1 MDLSFLKFVSLFFA
15 AENLSQKAQSEKL
28 KQRVTEHREKRRIE
42 SKLSHMK
49 SLGES
54 DEDDSAQAWVSR
66 SRKMQEERVQAEKRV
81 RIKTVSYVRDTRT
94 RLFSLVPFL
103 LT

>member
-1 MDLSFLKFVSLFFA
+1 MCFT

-54 DEDDSAQAWVSR
+54 DEEDDSAQAWVAR
-66 SRKMQEERVQAEKRV
+66 SRKMQEERDQAEKRV
-81 RIKTVSYVRDTRT
+81 RIENCFVC
-94 RLFSLVPFL
+94 
-103 LT
+103 